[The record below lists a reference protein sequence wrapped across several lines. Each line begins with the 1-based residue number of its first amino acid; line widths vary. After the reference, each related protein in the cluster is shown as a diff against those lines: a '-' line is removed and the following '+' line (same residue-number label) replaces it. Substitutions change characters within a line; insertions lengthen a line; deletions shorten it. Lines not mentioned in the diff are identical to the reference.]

1 MVKEDDK
8 VENIQIDK
16 PLLNR
21 KLEQEKNIRKKKLKK
36 MVKRKLKEK

>member
-16 PLLNR
+16 PLLKR

-36 MVKRKLKEK
+36 RVKRKLKEK